1 MKECKW
7 AGDSRV
13 RVVFAVVVLWAFLG
27 AFGAA
32 ASAQAES
39 EVATEAGYL
48 AQRELFFSGQV
59 ISGPDLCSIQ
69 SLGGPTTFPLDSD
82 GDGVADVC
90 SLPAT
95 RREVIARQRAMD
107 ELAWEFPSVF
117 SWLFADYCANGVQS
131 FGQPQAEAVDEC
143 STGLASKQV
152 WLVPLAAPS
161 VFYSGPVISGPEY
174 CLNASLGGQ
183 VAYPSDSGGD
193 GVADT
198 CSESISLRSAVAR
211 QKSLEALA
219 LWQSDRFRALIAEA
233 CANGPRSMGET
244 KAETTD
250 ECSRKIT
257 GTPDP
262 PTLGLFS
269 LIGPFIYETGRVD
282 WRITFLTNTPADV
295 GDSPIIDYQ
304 CVIYHFETQESVRID
319 DCKPDSDRD
328 VDFPNYDGT
337 LVFRVPVKGYNV
349 LGLRAL
355 NDQGWGPWNAI
366 SFNLFDKPL

>member
-262 PTLGLFS
+262 PTLSPVTIENDRVSILHLPPS
-269 LIGPFIYETGRVD
+269 SSREITEYECLLYVYK
-282 WRITFLTNTPADV
+282 LQL
-295 GDSPIIDYQ
+295 S
-304 CVIYHFETQESVRID
+304 ERID
-319 DCKPDSDRD
+319 CGLTYMTRADQSYIEYSIRIRFDYPGD
-328 VDFPNYDGT
+328 YI
-337 LVFRVPVKGYNV
+337 LA
-349 LGLRAL
+349 LRAK
-355 NDQGWGPWNAI
+355 NHNGWGPWNAV
-366 SFNLFDKPL
+366 SFTLFDWS